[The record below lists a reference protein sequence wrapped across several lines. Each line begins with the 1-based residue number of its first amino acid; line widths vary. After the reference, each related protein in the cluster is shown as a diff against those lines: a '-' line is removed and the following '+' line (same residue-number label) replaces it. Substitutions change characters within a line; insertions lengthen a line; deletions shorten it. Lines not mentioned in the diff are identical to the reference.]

1 MELITRIADYIFRDE
16 PTVKKGLGDL
26 MGGQILELETERQR
40 RLGKEAGLKE
50 GREISCREI
59 VLNMLSKNKFSYE
72 EIADLVGISIKK
84 VKEIEQ
90 EALAKN

>member
-1 MELITRIADYIFRDE
+1 MKLITKIADYIFRDE
-16 PTVKKGLGDL
+16 PNVKKGLGDV
-26 MGGQILELETERQR
+26 MGGQILELETEKQR
-40 RLGKEAGLKE
+40 RLGAENNCK
-50 GREISCREI
+50 EI
-59 VLNMLSKNKFSYE
+59 VRNMLSKNKFSYE